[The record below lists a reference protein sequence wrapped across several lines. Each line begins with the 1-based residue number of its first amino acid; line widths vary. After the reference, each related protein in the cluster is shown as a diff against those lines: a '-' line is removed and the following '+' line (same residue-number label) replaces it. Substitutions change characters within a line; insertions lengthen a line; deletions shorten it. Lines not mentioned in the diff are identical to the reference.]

1 MIELGPWLAFLG
13 LSTVAVLTPGPT
25 MLSIVG
31 NAVSRGFRATL
42 PMVLGNAVGVATMM
56 ATATAGVAGVLSRA
70 GPLWLGI
77 QLAGAAYLAWHGFQ
91 TWRDGTVLAEPSSD
105 RRGGGPFGRGVL
117 LVWSNPKAIIFFG
130 AVLPQFVHPGRP
142 VGLQLAAL
150 AMTFIAL
157 ELTVTTSAALA
168 AGRLA
173 RTQGAGRLRG
183 LRRAGGL
190 VLVGAAVLLGL
201 AAVSA
206 AAR

>member
-1 MIELGPWLAFLG
+1 MIGLGPWLAFLG

-31 NAVSRGFRATL
+31 NAASRGFRATL
-42 PMVLGNAVGVATMM
+42 PMVLGNAVGIATMM
-56 ATATAGVAGVLSRA
+56 ATATAGVAGALSRA

-91 TWRDGTVLAEPSSD
+91 TWRDGAEPAD
-105 RRGGGPFGRGVL
+105 PGLAGRGGGSFGRGVL

-130 AVLPQFVHPGRP
+130 AVLPQFVRPGRS
-142 VGLQLAAL
+142 VVLQLAAL
-150 AMTFIAL
+150 ATTFIVL

-190 VLVGAAVLLGL
+190 VLVGAAVLLGF
-201 AAVSA
+201 AALSA